1 MDLKT
6 LKTEDSF
13 LKNLLL
19 GFQHLLAMYSG
30 DILIPILIGAALG
43 FSSTQMTYLISVD
56 IFMCGVATLLQIKR
70 TPLTGIGL
78 PVVLGSAV
86 EYVTPLQNIG
96 HHFGIAYMYGGII
109 AAGIFILLIS
119 KMFAK
124 LKRFFPPVVTGSL
137 ITLIGFTLIP
147 VAFQNIGGGDATA
160 KNFGDPTDLILGFS
174 TALIILIISIWGRG
188 FVKQIAVLIG
198 IVVGSVAAIAMGT
211 IGFSSVHNA
220 HWFQLPIPFYF
231 ATPKFEWSSILIM
244 LLASLTCMIESTG
257 VYYALAEITER
268 DLNEKDLQHGYASE
282 GIAAILGGIFNT
294 FPYSTFSQN
303 VAIVQLSGIKKNK
316 PVYFSA
322 FLLILLGLIP
332 KVGAIATLIPTSVLG
347 GAMLIMFGTVGASGV
362 KMLSKVE
369 MNNENMLIM
378 AVAIGLGLG
387 VTVQPTLLHFLPS
400 TLQTILN
407 NGLVVGSFSAII
419 LNIVLNPRTKEA

>member
-13 LKNLLL
+13 LKNLIL